1 MPNRYLVIAPQGLGD
16 SLEVTPLAAALRGH
30 DGDARIDVVVL
41 RASARELFLG
51 LPEIVD
57 EVIYL
62 PYWERGSISFLRAL
76 MAKRWRK
83 RYDAVFLAYPA
94 ARKQYVLLARAFP
107 ASSVY
112 LHRYGAASG
121 AEERFFRVVEIR
133 PVHNVL
139 RNMDLLRAA
148 GINAPRPVAYTVP
161 ASWRAREERNDR
173 LVMLH
178 VGSIA
183 HDGLESR
190 RWPLRYFASVAS
202 ALADRGY
209 DVRAV
214 MGPSEV
220 AETEKLRELEPRVSV
235 IEGRLGDIARALS
248 VAALTIANDNGIAH
262 LSAGVRT
269 PTISLFGPT
278 PLEHSPYGPE
288 SLPLRPSN
296 CSPCFDV
303 RLLNTDC
310 ARKIDFECLRKDL
323 TPTIVLTAADK
334 VLAMS
339 GRTYGRDITAS
350 LPDAG
355 VES

>member
-1 MPNRYLVIAPQGLGD
+1 MPKRYLVIAPQGLGD
-16 SLEVTPLAAALRGH
+16 SLEVTPLVAALRGH

-41 RASARELFLG
+41 RSSARELFLG
-51 LPEIVD
+51 LPEIVN

-76 MAKRWRK
+76 VAKRWRK
-83 RYDAVFLAYPA
+83 RYDAAFLAYPA
-94 ARKQYVLLARAFP
+94 ARKQYALLARVFP
-107 ASSVY
+107 ASRVY
-112 LHRYGAASG
+112 LHQYDAASPG
-121 AEERFFRVVEIR
+121 GRFVRVETR
-133 PVHNVL
+133 SVHNVL

-148 GINAPRPVAYTVP
+148 GINAPKPVAYTVP
-161 ASWRAREERNDR
+161 ASWRSGGERNDR
-173 LVMLH
+173 LVVLH

-190 RWPLRYFASVAS
+190 RWPLKYFAEVAS

-209 DVRAV
+209 DIRAV

-220 AETEKLRELEPRVSV
+220 AETAKLRELEPRVSV
-235 IEGRLGDIARALS
+235 VEGMLGDIARVLS
-248 VAALTIANDNGIAH
+248 TAALTIANDNGIAH

-296 CSPCFDV
+296 CSPCFDI

-310 ARKIDFECLRKDL
+310 ARKIDFECLRRDL
-323 TPTIVLTAADK
+323 SPALVLTAADK

-339 GRTYGRDITAS
+339 GRTYGRDITPS

-355 VES
+355 VEL